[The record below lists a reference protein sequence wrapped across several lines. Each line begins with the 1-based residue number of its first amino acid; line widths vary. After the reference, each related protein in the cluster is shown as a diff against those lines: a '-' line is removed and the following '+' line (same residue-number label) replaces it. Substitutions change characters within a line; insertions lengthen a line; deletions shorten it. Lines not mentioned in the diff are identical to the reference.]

1 MVRVRANSPGTY
13 PILVVELPSGELRA
27 TYFETDYDL
36 ERGKTVGEGWLWD
49 NAIGRH
55 SFVGVEPPAEVAV
68 SSLSDYARREIVGRI
83 PAADGEAARLE
94 RADN

>member
-1 MVRVRANSPGTY
+1 MNDSSENTLKVRANSPGRY

-36 ERGKTVGEGWLWD
+36 ERAKTVEEDWLRD

-55 SFVGVEPPAEVAV
+55 SFVAVEPPAEVPAA
-68 SSLSDYARREIVGRI
+68 SLSDYARREII
-83 PAADGEAARLE
+83 EKA
-94 RADN
+94 